1 MEKAETYANAI
12 RAAMAY
18 TGQTQSELARRMG
31 IHEDTLGRKL
41 RKPRTFTLGDLIA
54 ADEAVGWTHI
64 MGVMERLK

>member
-1 MEKAETYANAI
+1 MDNAENYARAI
-12 RAAMAY
+12 RAALAY
-18 TGQTQSELARRMG
+18 TGQTQAELAQRMG

-64 MGVMERLK
+64 MGVMERLR